1 LAPGDKSLDVIDE
14 AGESMKI
21 GNRTRIIG
29 VAIAL
34 TILFVVS
41 ASVPGQMRKADVTT
55 FALGDQVITIPA
67 PDGFEEAMSQF
78 ESIKNR
84 FTLTEAPEN
93 DTLAAHLLRAD
104 CEKLRKGDSGSF
116 NFYTKISVRK
126 AIRTVDF
133 SAERFADLISEF
145 RKNGSQVLDINSP
158 TMKATLEH
166 LSKGLTELNKE
177 KTEVDLSQPVN
188 LGEFDTRPNVYSVM
202 LLMNFKT
209 QSGKDQVSVP
219 IVGGLS
225 YVRLKQR
232 LIYVYTYRK
241 YESET
246 DVNVLRDFTKQW
258 IGQIL
263 AAN

>member
-1 LAPGDKSLDVIDE
+1 
-14 AGESMKI
+14 MKT
-21 GNRTRIIG
+21 GNWTKIIG
-29 VAIAL
+29 TAIASA
-34 TILFVVS
+34 ILFVVS
-41 ASVPGQMRKADVTT
+41 ASVPAQMRKADAAI
-55 FALGDQVITIPA
+55 FQLGDQVTTIPA

-78 ESIKNR
+78 ESIKNQ

-93 DTLAAHLLRAD
+93 DTLAVHLLRAD
-104 CEKLRKGDSGSF
+104 CEKLRKGNSGSF

-126 AIRTVDF
+126 AIRAVDF
-133 SAERFADLISEF
+133 SAERFANLVSEF
-145 RKNGSQVLDINSP
+145 RAKGSQVLDINSP
-158 TMKATLEH
+158 TMKASLEH
-166 LSKGLTELNKE
+166 LSKGLTELNKQ
-177 KTEVDLSQPVN
+177 KTEVDMSQPVN

-225 YVRLKQR
+225 YVRVKQR

-246 DVNVLRDFTKQW
+246 DVTVLRDFTKQW